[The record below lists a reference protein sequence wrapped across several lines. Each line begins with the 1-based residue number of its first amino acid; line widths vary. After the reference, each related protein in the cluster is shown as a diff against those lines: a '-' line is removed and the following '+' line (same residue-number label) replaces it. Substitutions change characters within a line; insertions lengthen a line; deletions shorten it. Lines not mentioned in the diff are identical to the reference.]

1 MKLNIKKDES
11 KELEIEFETS
21 DLTLP
26 DLIAA
31 ELGRNSDV
39 AFAGVYKDHPEIG
52 KPLLVLKTDK
62 KKARDT
68 LEKALDDIEEQ
79 LEELKDKIQKS
90 K

>member
-11 KELEIEFETS
+11 KELEIEFDTG

-26 DLIAA
+26 DLLAA
-31 ELGRNSDV
+31 ELGKNGDV
-39 AFAGVYKDHPEIG
+39 VFAGVYKDHPEIG

-62 KKARDT
+62 KKAKDVLAKT
-68 LEKALDDIEEQ
+68 LDGMEEQ
-79 LEELKDKIQKS
+79 FEKIKDMLQKS